1 VVALLTN
8 TELDFLVGKREFT
21 KPQKRYLKCRLSK
34 KVNDFV
40 NNELLLLQKK
50 GYLLLPLSS
59 VAASCNG
66 NSDNGSSIAACCNAE
81 LTNSNKNGAGSGN
94 FVPLSPHP
102 QRGREGN
109 ISNPRV
115 LSDMGLAIP
124 RPTRLGDPRSSSDEL
139 LEIEIPFANPCPKG
153 HVGSSRRSSPAA
165 AASRFFCIPKI

>member
-1 VVALLTN
+1 LL
-8 TELDFLVGKREFT
+8 GKREFT

-66 NSDNGSSIAACCNAE
+66 DSDNGSSIAACCNAE

-94 FVPLSPHP
+94 FVPPSPHP

-124 RPTRLGDPRSSSDEL
+124 RPTRLGDPRIFSGS
-139 LEIEIPFANPCPKG
+139 LEIIISLLP
-153 HVGSSRRSSPAA
+153 HVRKDTWVLLTVAPQQPRR
-165 AASRFFCIPKI
+165 RGLTTLTFC

>member
-1 VVALLTN
+1 MALLTN
-8 TELDFLVGKREFT
+8 TELDFLLGKREFT

-66 NSDNGSSIAACCNAE
+66 NSDNGSRIAACRNAE

-94 FVPLSPHP
+94 SVPPSPHP

-124 RPTRLGDPRSSSDEL
+124 RPTRLGDPRSVETETEPNSVSVCASLSSLNIILTSLSFL
-139 LEIEIPFANPCPKG
+139 LVLLLLALQP
-153 HVGSSRRSSPAA
+153 
-165 AASRFFCIPKI
+165 